1 MVKPPEFD
9 DIISQPLTD
18 AEKDTFLA
26 EQYWFRS
33 LERSVQDLF
42 SEVK

>member
-1 MVKPPEFD
+1 MLKPPEFSE
-9 DIISQPLTD
+9 IIEKPLSE
-18 AEKDTFLA
+18 AEKETFLA

-33 LERSVQDLF
+33 LERAVQDLF